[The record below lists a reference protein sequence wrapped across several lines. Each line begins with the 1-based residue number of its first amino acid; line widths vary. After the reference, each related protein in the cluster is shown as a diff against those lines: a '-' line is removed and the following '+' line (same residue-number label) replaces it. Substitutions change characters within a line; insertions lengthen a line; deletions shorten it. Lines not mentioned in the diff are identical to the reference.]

1 MISLENKF
9 IQKCLS
15 DLKLDGIS
23 FALDDDET
31 TIYNFYGE
39 SVGKRKLENVVF
51 TKEDRVLKISNM
63 IFFRRSGI
71 STILESRS
79 NKKGEENFTKLH
91 PITDSEFYEM
101 QRQIIEYVLNF
112 KEKDDK

>member
-9 IQKCLS
+9 IQKCIS
-15 DLKLDGIS
+15 DLKSDGIS
-23 FALDDDET
+23 FSLDEEET
-31 TIYNFYGE
+31 TIYDFYGE
-39 SVGKRKLENVVF
+39 SIGKRKLENVVF
-51 TKEDRVLKISNM
+51 TKGDIILKVSNT
-63 IFFRRSGI
+63 IFFRRCGI

-79 NKKGEENFTKLH
+79 NKKGEENFAKLH
-91 PITDSEFYEM
+91 PIIDSEFYEM